1 MILFKYEVSIWLEPR
16 FSTASGRLHVYT
28 WSITN
33 ILLINSSINI
43 ILCLI
48 RNVED
53 RVKKGLCDILFGV
66 HHVDV
71 VWKFE
76 VLKIGKLR
84 EGGNV
89 SPVVR
94 LTISFKTFFPF
105 TFSFALVFACGFAFA
120 FAFSLTGRLKSF

>member
-1 MILFKYEVSIWLEPR
+1 MW
-16 FSTASGRLHVYT
+16 ST
-28 WSITN
+28 TN
-33 ILLINSSINI
+33 ILLIDSSINI

-53 RVKKGLCDILFGV
+53 RAKKGLCDILFGV

-84 EGGNV
+84 ERGNV

-105 TFSFALVFACGFAFA
+105 AFSFALALALVFACGFGFG
-120 FAFSLTGRLKSF
+120 F

>member
-16 FSTASGRLHVYT
+16 FSTACGRLHVKT

-53 RVKKGLCDILFGV
+53 HAKMGLCDILFGV
-66 HHVDV
+66 HHVYV

-84 EGGNV
+84 EGG
-89 SPVVR
+89 
-94 LTISFKTFFPF
+94 
-105 TFSFALVFACGFAFA
+105 
-120 FAFSLTGRLKSF
+120 

>member
-16 FSTASGRLHVYT
+16 FSTACGRLHVKT

-33 ILLINSSINI
+33 ILLIDSSINI

-48 RNVED
+48 RNVEE

-94 LTISFKTFFPF
+94 LTISFKKIPLPFPLP
-105 TFSFALVFACGFAFA
+105 SPSSSPVALPLPFPSPAGLR
-120 FAFSLTGRLKSF
+120 AFS

>member
-1 MILFKYEVSIWLEPR
+1 MK
-16 FSTASGRLHVYT
+16 T

-33 ILLINSSINI
+33 ILLIDSSINI

-53 RVKKGLCDILFGV
+53 RVEKGLCHILFGV
-66 HHVDV
+66 HHINIVR
-71 VWKFE
+71 KFE
-76 VLKIGKLR
+76 VLEIGKLR

-94 LTISFKTFFPF
+94 LTISLEAFGFGF
-105 TFSFALVFACGFAFA
+105 GFAFD
-120 FAFSLTGRLKSF
+120 FRLESF